1 MQMAFKAPQRNKYRE
16 ENTMKDWA
24 LKCSVLRT
32 LGEEE
37 EPAKATE
44 MQSLSLKKH
53 PQCYWKNVEVE

>member
-1 MQMAFKAPQRNKYRE
+1 MAFKAPQRNKYRE

-44 MQSLSLKKH
+44 M
-53 PQCYWKNVEVE
+53 